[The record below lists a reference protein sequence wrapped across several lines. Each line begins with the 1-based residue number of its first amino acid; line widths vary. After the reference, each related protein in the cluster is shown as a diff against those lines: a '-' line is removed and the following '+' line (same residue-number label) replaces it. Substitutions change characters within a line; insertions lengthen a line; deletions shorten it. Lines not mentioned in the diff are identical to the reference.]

1 MVVVESNLYVSIRLQ
16 TNSLSGG
23 KTNHISSKEIPL
35 HLYLPN
41 DLDIT
46 MTLSLYFFLL
56 QIGFP
61 VSSNLHS
68 DGQDAK
74 TLESSFYKKKKLSLL
89 NKLVKEL
96 FCSQNK
102 IHKLNIR

>member
-74 TLESSFYKKKKLSLL
+74 TLESSFSKKKYLSLL

-96 FCSQNK
+96 FYSQNK

>member
-74 TLESSFYKKKKLSLL
+74 TLESSFNKKKKLSLL

-96 FCSQNK
+96 FYSQNK

>member
-1 MVVVESNLYVSIRLQ
+1 MAVIESNLYVSMRLQ
-16 TNSLSGG
+16 TNSLGG
-23 KTNHISSKEIPL
+23 GTTNHISSKEIPL

-61 VSSNLHS
+61 ISSNLHS

-74 TLESSFYKKKKLSLL
+74 TLESSFYKKKKF
-89 NKLVKEL
+89 KFIK
-96 FCSQNK
+96 
-102 IHKLNIR
+102 

>member
-74 TLESSFYKKKKLSLL
+74 TLESSLYKKKKLSLL

>member
-1 MVVVESNLYVSIRLQ
+1 MVVAESNLYVSIRLQ
-16 TNSLSGG
+16 TNSLSNG

-96 FCSQNK
+96 FYSQNK